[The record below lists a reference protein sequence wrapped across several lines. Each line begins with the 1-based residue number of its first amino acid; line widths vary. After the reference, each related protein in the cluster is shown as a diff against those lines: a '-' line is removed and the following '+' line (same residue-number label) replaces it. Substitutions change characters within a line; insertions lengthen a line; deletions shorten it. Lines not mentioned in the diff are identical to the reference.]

1 LSPLTKVMALLV
13 SVLSIFLCGV
23 VVVYVANVANY
34 KQLYEEQQGLKT
46 TAETNAKQIQDNAL
60 AAEIRF
66 QETIKR
72 QNATIMS
79 YEQLNSDWVNQ
90 WEQEHATRLSAEK
103 ERDNAVA
110 LSLSLSKTLDNMQSA
125 RDFLQNKLVES
136 EESKLSVEAQLS
148 KLEEDL
154 SRQLAEV
161 KFLQSERQMNQEEIA
176 NLEAENE
183 RLSQGGAGLAS
194 RELRPGIDQV
204 TNLPVGQTRESIRGE
219 VTEVRDDLA
228 AISIGESSGVKVGQV
243 FKVLR
248 QKLDGTMDFMGNLTI
263 IDVEPEEAAGRLSL
277 LRGVVLKGDKVST
290 DFR

>member
-1 LSPLTKVMALLV
+1 MSPLTKVMALLV

>member
-1 LSPLTKVMALLV
+1 MALLV